1 MLLLS
6 GHFARVDALLHLC
19 AALLRL
25 CCALR
30 LRDAVEQLLHRD
42 AEKLRQLQHRLNV
55 RQRLA
60 ALPLGYGLVGYPEHG
75 GQLLLGQ
82 AVLLAEGGDPPA
94 HRAVLDHL
102 ACLLALRALRAR
114 GRFVESECRWA
125 FHQSHH
131 ASDICVSAVRGCI
144 IAFSIFICKQP
155 LVEFR
160 KFQDKC

>member
-6 GHFARVDALLHLC
+6 GRFARVDALLHLC

-42 AEKLRQLQHRLNV
+42 AEKLRQLQHRLDV

-114 GRFVESECRWA
+114 GRFVESECPDGIPSIASCFGHMPFRCPWL
-125 FHQSHH
+125 HH
-131 ASDICVSAVRGCI
+131 
-144 IAFSIFICKQP
+144 SIFYFHLQAT
-155 LVEFR
+155 VG
-160 KFQDKC
+160 